1 MRFRGIRRGIWCE
14 PEKSTKINFL
24 EYSKGE
30 NAVDMNPAPAKPPR
44 LTEENLRELQTA
56 RRSLRKVR
64 RAVFSANLEG
74 YTIAVCGAVSFL
86 CGIGSISDMVL
97 GAVLTVIGII
107 EIVSA
112 SRLRRLDLTATKWL
126 GCNQLALA
134 VFILLYALWN
144 IHSEIANPASGLSDL
159 SPQDAQAVDQT
170 LGSLGDLTHE
180 VMLMLYVS
188 LIAAALVEAGM
199 ALYYYSRG
207 AHVRRFLQETPE
219 WIVMMQRNGVSI

>member
-1 MRFRGIRRGIWCE
+1 MRFRSIRRRCWCD
-14 PEKSTKINFL
+14 PAKSTRIDCL
-24 EYSKGE
+24 DYRKGE
-30 NAVDMNPAPAKPPR
+30 NAADMNPAPAQPPQ
-44 LTEENLRELQTA
+44 LTAENMRELQTA

-74 YTIAVCGAVSFL
+74 YTIAVCGGVSFL
-86 CGIGSISDMVL
+86 FGIGSITDML
-97 GAVLTVIGII
+97 AGAVLTVIGII

-112 SRLRRLDLTATKWL
+112 SRLRRLELSATKWL
-126 GCNQLALA
+126 GGNQLALA
-134 VFILLYALWN
+134 LLILLYALWN
-144 IHSEIANPASGLSDL
+144 IRSEIANPASGLSDL

-180 VMLMLYVS
+180 VMLLLYIS

-207 AHVRRFLQETPE
+207 AHVRRFLAETPE
-219 WIVMMQRNGVSI
+219 WIVMMQKNGVSI